1 MLMPRI
7 TRWLPEEN
15 RYVLDPARIEQD
27 PDGCVGDA
35 VERLAA
41 YENLHEHMEKRVREI
56 PEELAALRAQGKEKT
71 VTFRELAA
79 QKLTFQAWLEMAE
92 EFGAK
97 G

>member
-1 MLMPRI
+1 MPRI

-15 RYVLDPARIEQD
+15 RYALDPARIGLD
-27 PDGCVGDA
+27 PEGCVGDA

-41 YENLHEHMEKRVREI
+41 YENLFEHLHTRLREI

-79 QKLTFQAWLEMAE
+79 QKLMYQAWIEMAE
-92 EFGAK
+92 EYGAK